1 MRAAWLLLAGSQE
14 AKILGINIV
23 VWKEVDNIYTFEKR
37 GREEKEK
44 EEEEGTN

>member
-1 MRAAWLLLAGSQE
+1 MS
-14 AKILGINIV
+14 GIDIV

-44 EEEEGTN
+44 EV